1 MVWAELMKMETQKSF
16 GYETKRK
23 VSKRKAEITVVTA
36 G

>member
-1 MVWAELMKMETQKSF
+1 METQKGF

-23 VSKRKAEITVVTA
+23 ISKRKAEITMVTA